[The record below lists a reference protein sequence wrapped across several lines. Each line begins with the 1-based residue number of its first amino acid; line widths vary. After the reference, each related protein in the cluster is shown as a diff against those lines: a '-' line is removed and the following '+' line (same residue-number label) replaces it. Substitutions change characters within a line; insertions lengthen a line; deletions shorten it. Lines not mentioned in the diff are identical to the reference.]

1 MGGRSLTT
9 ACTCLSKLK
18 IGGEMGSGELVTHA
32 RKSQPKITSANQG
45 TEQRR
50 QAMKVKKVSIN
61 NKRKEFSVDTYSG
74 TAYTFP
80 YAEAD
85 PRPDTSNRIEEVF
98 IDKELGNEAIT
109 YVLNSGDEGSI
120 HMEQILEYNQDPNYM
135 ADLLTYKLTLEARQ
149 EIENS
154 GLSRRQIAKRLKT
167 SVPQLYRLLDPANTS
182 KSINQLVALL
192 HILNCKVDL
201 VVNYRIGERAPIT

>member
-1 MGGRSLTT
+1 
-9 ACTCLSKLK
+9 
-18 IGGEMGSGELVTHA
+18 
-32 RKSQPKITSANQG
+32 
-45 TEQRR
+45 
-50 QAMKVKKVSIN
+50 MKVRKVSIN

-85 PRPDTSNRIEEVF
+85 PCPDSSNRIEEVF

-120 HMEQILEYNQDPNYM
+120 HMEQILEYNEDPNYM
-135 ADLLTYKLTLEARQ
+135 ADILTYKLTLEARHG
-149 EIENS
+149 IESS

-167 SVPQLYRLLDPANTS
+167 SVPQLYRLIDPANTS

-192 HILNCKVDL
+192 HVLNCKVDL
-201 VVNYRIGERAPIT
+201 VVNCRIGERAHQ